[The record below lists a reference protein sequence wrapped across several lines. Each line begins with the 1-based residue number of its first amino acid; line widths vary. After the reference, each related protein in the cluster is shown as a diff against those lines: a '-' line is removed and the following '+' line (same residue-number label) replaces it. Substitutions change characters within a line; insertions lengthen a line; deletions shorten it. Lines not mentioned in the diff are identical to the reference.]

1 MDKCAFK
8 MQGTSYG
15 TMAGKRKKPDF
26 SDVTEI
32 AWRYAREV
40 EHSDFNLDMLEKWM
54 WKSFTKE

>member
-1 MDKCAFK
+1 
-8 MQGTSYG
+8 
-15 TMAGKRKKPDF
+15 MARWLENGKKPDF

-40 EHSDFNLDMLEKWM
+40 EHSDFNLDMLEKWL